1 MSRTR
6 LTRRERLALAG
17 AALAGAVSGTFRAIT
32 TWLLERLRDHLA

>member
-17 AALAGAVSGTFRAIT
+17 AALGGAVSGILRPVV
-32 TWLLERLRDHLA
+32 TWLLDHLA